1 MMKRIAVFVSAAVM
15 VAGMSGCAD
24 MTETQRHT
32 GTGAAVGAVA
42 GAIIGNA
49 AGNNPRTGAVIGA
62 AVGAG
67 VANLWSR
74 NMQAQRAELERATQ
88 GTGVSVSQT
97 QDNRI
102 QLNIPSDISFET
114 GSHDIQPG
122 MRRVLDDFAASLNRY
137 PATTVHIVGHTDN
150 VGSDAIN
157 NPLSVNRAAATR
169 DYLVSRG
176 VAAHR
181 ISIDG
186 RGSREPIAT
195 NSTPEGRAMNR
206 RVEIYVAEPAR

>member
-1 MMKRIAVFVSAAVM
+1 MMKRFAVTAGCVVTIVSLSACSE
-15 VAGMSGCAD
+15 MS
-24 MTETQRHT
+24 ETQRHT
-32 GTGAAVGAVA
+32 GTGAAIGAVA
-42 GAIIGNA
+42 GAVVGNA
-49 AGNNPRTGAVIGA
+49 GGNPRTGAVVGA
-62 AVGAG
+62 ALGAG
-67 VANLWSR
+67 VANMWSR
-74 NMQAQRAELERATQ
+74 NMQNQRAELERATQ

-114 GSHDIQPG
+114 GSHDIQPN

-150 VGSDAIN
+150 VGSDAVN

-176 VAAHR
+176 VAANR

-186 RGSREPIAT
+186 RGSREPIAA

-206 RVEIYVAEPAR
+206 RVEIFVAETSRR